1 MVNSGTNCTEITNNI
16 EARGTYIGSNLP
28 VILLANLGL
37 SKMSLATGLTHNK
50 VTKRGKRKL
59 QCRTNLEKVKAQ
71 CVCKIT
77 DGAELPTL
85 EFINAEDF
93 CEA

>member
-1 MVNSGTNCTEITNNI
+1 MVNSGTNCTEIINNI
-16 EARGTYIGSNLP
+16 EARVTYIGSNLP

-59 QCRTNLEKVKAQ
+59 QCRTNLEKISIMCSVK
-71 CVCKIT
+71 
-77 DGAELPTL
+77 
-85 EFINAEDF
+85 
-93 CEA
+93 